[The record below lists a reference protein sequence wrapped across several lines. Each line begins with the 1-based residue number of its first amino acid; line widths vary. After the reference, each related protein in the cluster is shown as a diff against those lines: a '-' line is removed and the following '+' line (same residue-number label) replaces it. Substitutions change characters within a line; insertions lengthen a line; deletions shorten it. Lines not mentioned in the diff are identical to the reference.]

1 MRVYVSK
8 RRWGIGI
15 LSLGLLMQSA
25 WVLGQDD
32 VQSLPS
38 LQRRI
43 IAAADKARA
52 SVVRVTWPHDR
63 SDDSAS
69 GVIFTADGYVA
80 TYIYKAYRAPQSR
93 YAVRIPPGQ
102 SVSVHLA
109 DGRTVAG
116 VAVAAFSSVKDV
128 DFDLIKITQD
138 GVWPCAEIG
147 RAEQVN
153 PGDTC
158 LALGILRGPNRSF
171 LDREPSVRIGHVIP
185 WGMPGMLRSS
195 CSIST
200 LDDRGGGLFDLE
212 GRLIG
217 INLYQPFSDYTTRSD
232 PTTCHL
238 DIKVVVE
245 NWKSLTNKKPPAE
258 KPAANPPATDT
269 GHSQDAAPSPDSPE
283 LAAVA
288 AKARAATVAIASSRH
303 GSSLGCSGTVVTP
316 DGYIAT
322 CAHHQRLRGTDT
334 TVFFS
339 DGRTA
344 AAKILGRD
352 DQMDIGL
359 VKITEPGPWPFVP
372 LGKVGE
378 RKVGDP
384 CIIAGYPNYLR
395 KKGKPTLVVRGAR
408 IADTQRAPV
417 ELFCAC
423 QVWDGDSGGGLF
435 DAKGRL
441 LGVLSGAA
449 TPRSVLVYEGADQF
463 APLWDSLAKG
473 PALDDPVPFDA
484 SPAAA
489 AVRKAIERGPS
500 IVCEVLGDGKRR
512 ALGTIVSKDGRVLTK
527 ASELYGDI
535 SCRLTDGRTL
545 PATVRE
551 VAREHDLAVL
561 KIDADGLPQ
570 IVWSERRE
578 IPVGTLVAALRFGQ
592 PPTVGVVS
600 HSTRRSAPAIGYF
613 GIGKVKDAGGG
624 VEVEQLVSWWD
635 PSIVKGLRENYE
647 LAGLESPI
655 RVGDVILSIE
665 SRPVPNVRTFEQ
677 LTKPLANGYSGREVP
692 FVIAG
697 DPIRVTVRR
706 DGKERSLRFPL
717 PSTTWDVRDKTSPRN
732 SSFPAVFDTDVSL
745 SRDLCGGPLVDCEG
759 RVVGITIAL
768 PESVVME
775 SPVMSRT
782 FVVPA
787 IIARTVAERAK

>member
-1 MRVYVSK
+1 MRVHASK
-8 RRWGIGI
+8 RRWVIGI
-15 LSLGLLMQSA
+15 LSLGLLMQGA
-25 WVLGQDD
+25 WVLGQDN

-38 LQRRI
+38 LQRKI
-43 IAAADKARA
+43 IMAAEKARA

-69 GVIFTADGYVA
+69 GVIFTPDGYVA
-80 TYIYKAYRAPQSR
+80 TYIYKAYRAPMSR

-102 SVSVHLA
+102 AVSVHLA

-116 VAVAAFSSVKDV
+116 AAVGAFSSHKDV
-128 DFDLIKITQD
+128 DFDLIKITED

-147 RAEQVN
+147 RSEQVK
-153 PGDTC
+153 PGETC

-171 LDREPSVRIGHVIP
+171 LDREPSVRIGHLIP

-217 INLYQPFSDYTTRSD
+217 IHLYQPFSDYATGSG

-238 DIKVVVE
+238 DIKVVTE
-245 NWKSLTNKKPPAE
+245 NWRSLARKIPAV
-258 KPAANPPATDT
+258 NHPATDT
-269 GHSQDAAPSPDSPE
+269 GHSQVAAPSPDSPG
-283 LAAVA
+283 LAPVA
-288 AKARAATVAIASSRH
+288 ARVRAATVAIASSRH

-352 DQMDIGL
+352 DHMDIGL
-359 VKITEPGPWPFVP
+359 VKITAPGPWPFVP
-372 LGKVGE
+372 LGKAGG

-395 KKGKPTLVVRGAR
+395 EKGKPTLVVRGAR
-408 IADTQRAPV
+408 IADTGRAPA

-435 DAKGRL
+435 DVKGRL
-441 LGVLSGAA
+441 MGVLSGPA
-449 TPRSVLVYEGADQF
+449 TPRSVLIYEGADQF
-463 APLWDSLAKG
+463 TPLWDSLAKG
-473 PALDDPVPFDA
+473 PALDDLVPFDA

-489 AVRKAIERGPS
+489 AVCKAIEHVPS

-512 ALGTIVSKDGRVLTK
+512 ALGTIISKDGRVLTK

-535 SCRLTDGRTL
+535 SCRLADGRTL

-551 VAREHDLAVL
+551 VACEHDLAVL
-561 KIDADGLPQ
+561 KIDAAGLPR
-570 IVWSERRE
+570 IVWSDRRE
-578 IPVGTLVAALRFGQ
+578 APVGTLVAAQRFGQ
-592 PPTVGVVS
+592 PPTVGLVS
-600 HSTRRSAPAIGYF
+600 HSTHTSAPAVGYL
-613 GIGKVKDAGGG
+613 GIGKLKDAVGG
-624 VEVEQLVSWWD
+624 VEVEQLASWWN
-635 PSIVKGLRENYE
+635 PSIAKGLKENYG
-647 LAGLESPI
+647 LADLESPI

-665 SRPVPNVRTFEQ
+665 GRPVSNLKTWEK
-677 LTKPLANGYSGREVP
+677 LTKRRANNSGWEVP

-697 DPIRVTVRR
+697 DPVRVTVRR

-768 PESVVME
+768 PESVVMA

-782 FVVPA
+782 FAIPA
-787 IIARTVAERAK
+787 IVARTVAEKAK